1 MAELR
6 QSGSRV
12 NFVSMRRPIVFAVL
26 SFLLLFMQQ
35 EAQVHALSHLGP
47 QLARAHE
54 TQILVPHA
62 DSACVEC
69 ALLAA
74 GTSTATSD
82 PSSLVFAVT
91 DVEPAWVAFRSHP
104 ADAPAYY
111 SSRAPPVLL

>member
-1 MAELR
+1 
-6 QSGSRV
+6 
-12 NFVSMRRPIVFAVL
+12 MRRPIVFAVL

-35 EAQVHALSHLGP
+35 EAQVHVLSHLGP

-62 DSACVEC
+62 DGACVEC

-74 GTSTATSD
+74 GTFTVIGD
-82 PSSLVFAVT
+82 PPPLVFAVT
-91 DVEPAWVAFRSHP
+91 GVEPAWAAFRSHP

>member
-1 MAELR
+1 
-6 QSGSRV
+6 
-12 NFVSMRRPIVFAVL
+12 MRRPIVFAIL

-35 EAQVHALSHLGP
+35 EVQVHAFSHLGP

-54 TQILVPHA
+54 TQLLAPNA
-62 DSACVEC
+62 DGACVEC

-74 GTSTATSD
+74 GSSAAIGD
-82 PSSLVFAVT
+82 PPPLDFAVF
-91 DVEPAWVAFRSHP
+91 VIEPAWVAFHSHP